1 MNTQQIE
8 QVQDVAELK
17 SERVQDGLVAGV
29 ELGEEPFGISLKSE
43 RVQDGLAAGKG
54 EEGSF
59 TIGLTRFKPLTVNV
73 PALGATV
80 DIHGFAV
87 RLVAG

>member
-1 MNTQQIE
+1 MNTQKIGKL
-8 QVQDVAELK
+8 QVVPELK

-29 ELGEEPFGISLKSE
+29 ELGEEPFGVSLKSE

-54 EEGSF
+54 EETF

-80 DIHGFAV
+80 DIHGFAF